1 MRGAWPSGGRRHGRG
16 SAPVR
21 KGENRGRQ
29 RVQKRRRAAC
39 DRLPGGAPLLGRKTP
54 LPLREGGGACGEARA
69 ALRQHPYPAQRH
81 PSRPR
86 RWSRRRRPQ
95 GDVPFRRRGQGR
107 EVGFLP
113 GWRRLGPATGRWPGR
128 DAQPP
133 PPPRGMPWRW
143 GKAGVR
149 PALIAPKRPLLFG
162 SDLFEKDIEG
172 VFYSL
177 TAVGPS
183 GEIRGLP
190 PPSPLLFSRRRGST
204 GP

>member
-21 KGENRGRQ
+21 KGEDRGRQ
-29 RVQKRRRAAC
+29 RVQKRRRAAG
-39 DRLPGGAPLLGRKTP
+39 DRVPGGAPLLGRRTP

-69 ALRQHPYPAQRH
+69 ALRQHPHPAQRH

-86 RWSRRRRPQ
+86 RWSRRRRLQRGMPLSAT
-95 GDVPFRRRGQGR
+95 GIKARGRVPAQVAQTGAGHWAMAGQGR
-107 EVGFLP
+107 SAP
-113 GWRRLGPATGRWPGR
+113 S
-128 DAQPP
+128 
-133 PPPRGMPWRW
+133 PPRGMPWRR
-143 GKAGVR
+143 GRAGVR

-162 SDLFEKDIEG
+162 SNLFEKDIEG
-172 VFYSL
+172 VFYPL

-190 PPSPLLFSRRRGST
+190 PPSPLPFSQRRGST